1 MTVACGIDFGTTN
14 SSIAVNVDGDVR
26 VVPLDDDLPYLRSQ
40 LFLHR
45 DGDRSCGN
53 RSTRRYLN
61 ESQYRTRCV
70 ACDRTPDHFIAPL
83 GGSVTWLPD
92 GCRQY
97 QPGGGCSDARLLRGV
112 KAELPD
118 LHLTRTTSW
127 AIEYSVEA
135 LVAILM
141 EEVKRRAELSVGRP
155 ITRVVL
161 GRPVVLGQTE
171 EEDQLVEDRLLR
183 AAQLAGFDEL
193 AVCPEPVAA
202 ALEPVFGPARGRIL
216 SLDFGGGTFDA
227 AILLLHQD
235 DGMLDPELEGM
246 GGANVGGDLVDG
258 LIFDRYFAD
267 YLGLT
272 ASEQQLGFRLPNRI
286 RARLKTRAGLVRL
299 ATDPAIYELLHRGLR
314 APGAAREMARL
325 RDLILGG
332 FGFGFYEAIEAAKCD
347 LSSKDH
353 TSVQFH
359 GGTLDVDQPL
369 SRAELETAV
378 APMLQAIDEAI
389 DDVLADAKREA
400 DEVDTVLLTG
410 GSSQL
415 PAFQGLVRKR
425 FARAQIID
433 GDTYTSVA
441 RGLATI
447 APQFFGGYA

>member
-14 SSIAVNVDGDVR
+14 SSIAVNVDGEVQ
-26 VVPLDDDLPYLRSQ
+26 VVGLDDGLPYLRSQ

-45 DGDRSCGN
+45 DGDRSSGN

-61 ESQYRTRCV
+61 ESQYRTRCSD
-70 ACDRTPDHFIAPL
+70 CDRTPDRFVPPF
-83 GGSVTWLPD
+83 GGGISWLPY

-97 QPGGGCSDARLLRGV
+97 RPGGGCSDARLLRGV

-127 AIEYSVEA
+127 AIEYSVES
-135 LVAILM
+135 LVAILL
-141 EEVKRRAELSVGRP
+141 EEVRRRAELSVGRP
-155 ITRVVL
+155 ITSVVL

-171 EEDQLVEDRLLR
+171 EEDRLVEDRLLR
-183 AAQLAGFDEL
+183 AAELAGFEEL

-227 AILLLHQD
+227 AVLLLHD
-235 DGMLDPELEGM
+235 DGGILAPELEGV
-246 GGANVGGDLVDG
+246 GGANVGGDVVDG
-258 LIFDRYFAD
+258 LIFDRYFAG

-272 ASEQQLGFRLPNRI
+272 ADEQELGFHLPNRI
-286 RARLKTRAGLVRL
+286 RSRLKTRAGLVRL
-299 ATDPAIYELLHRGLR
+299 AADPAIYEVLQRGTR
-314 APGAAREMARL
+314 SPAAARQMARL
-325 RDLILGG
+325 RDLVLGG
-332 FGFGFYEAIEAAKCD
+332 FGFGFYEAIEAAKCA
-347 LSSKDH
+347 LSAQDQ
-353 TSVQFH
+353 TNVRFH
-359 GGTLDVDQPL
+359 GGTLEVDQPL

-378 APMLQAIDEAI
+378 APILRAIGEAI
-389 DDVLADAKREA
+389 EDALADAKRAA

-415 PAFQGLVRKR
+415 PAFQDLIRRR
-425 FARAQIID
+425 FRGAQIVA

-447 APQFFGGYA
+447 APQFFGGPP